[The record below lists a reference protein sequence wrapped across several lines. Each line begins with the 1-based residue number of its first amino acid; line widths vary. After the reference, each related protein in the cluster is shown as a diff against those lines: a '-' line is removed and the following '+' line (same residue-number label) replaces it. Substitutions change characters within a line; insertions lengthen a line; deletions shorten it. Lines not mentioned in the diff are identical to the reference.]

1 MLSNV
6 QKMLVHAN
14 YGVEEIE
21 MEMGEGEG
29 DWMLV
34 VEELERVGRLIR
46 FIKHKMGLPVVD
58 YLEVV
63 TIMYSI
69 NNNKKIFRSSQT
81 HETLTFTSKIKTI
94 LITLTLFNFV
104 EHNHF
109 HARLIAKLFSIS
121 FFITFA
127 TAISKS
133 S

>member
-6 QKMLVHAN
+6 QTMLVQAN
-14 YGVEEIE
+14 YGEQEME

-81 HETLTFTSKIKTI
+81 HETLT
-94 LITLTLFNFV
+94 
-104 EHNHF
+104 
-109 HARLIAKLFSIS
+109 
-121 FFITFA
+121 
-127 TAISKS
+127 S
-133 S
+133 SLQK